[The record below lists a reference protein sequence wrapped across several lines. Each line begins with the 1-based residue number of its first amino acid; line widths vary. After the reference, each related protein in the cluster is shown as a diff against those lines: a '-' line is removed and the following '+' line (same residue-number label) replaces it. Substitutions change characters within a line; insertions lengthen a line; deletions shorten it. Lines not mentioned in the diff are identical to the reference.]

1 MRMKKLYKKPLFYL
15 IVTLALGTLLH
26 TFIGQQHQTE
36 QLQPNMQRKIQ
47 NESTSTFDL
56 HYFKNQVDQLT
67 TSTWKELTANTGI
80 TRTRCLRFQNQN
92 SRDYK
97 TSISSSNKRKIRKH
111 GTVSLKTKALIH
123 EILSDFKINNSS
135 IAIIPYVGHG
145 SPAAAD
151 DYTIF
156 IDERDLASFPQP
168 AQRFVIAHEIAH
180 MKNKDHSLESA
191 LENLVNNKDK
201 MHRRMK
207 QKIARSSESRADV
220 DAMLKGPAYAEGGI
234 SFFETLL
241 ERYGDKKSSTHPCN
255 SERLKIARD
264 MYAIQHPDNPALLV
278 A

>member
-1 MRMKKLYKKPLFYL
+1 MRMKKLHKKSLFYL
-15 IVTLALGTLLH
+15 LVTLTLGTLFH
-26 TFIGQQHQTE
+26 TFIGRQHQNE
-36 QLQPNMQRKIQ
+36 QLQPNMQRKTQ
-47 NESTSTFDL
+47 NEFTSSPGL

-67 TSTWKELTANTGI
+67 TSTWKELKANTGI
-80 TRTRCLRFQNQN
+80 TRTRCLRFQNRN
-92 SRDYK
+92 ARDYK
-97 TSISSSNKRKIRKH
+97 ASINSSNKRKIRKH
-111 GTVSLKTKALIH
+111 GTISLKTKALIH
-123 EILSDFKINNSS
+123 EILSDFKIDSSS

-191 LENLVNNKDK
+191 LENLVNTKDK
-201 MHRRMK
+201 IHRRMK

-220 DAMLKGPAYAEGGI
+220 DAMLKGVAYARGGI

-241 ERYGDKKSSTHPCN
+241 ERYGDKKSTTHPCN

-264 MYAIQHPDNPALLV
+264 MYAIQHPQIEALLV